1 MIGPMTVEPAAVSPV
16 PFRWRLASLAIA
28 GLLFVSAGMKATA
41 EVPAPAPFGLPA
53 LSTSIATLIFELL
66 LGVWLVSGRS
76 PGAAWVASLVTFVGF
91 TLFSLVNVLN
101 RVECCGCFGDA
112 EIPAWWIVR
121 LDVAVLIVLGLAK
134 PTPASG
140 AGLFGA
146 ATLTALSA
154 VSAAGISVWL
164 SSRSGSAEIGW
175 ASLRGR
181 SVVSETLIVDFGD
194 RPGGAFSMTDMTVI
208 NRGPQSM
215 TLLGMKTDC
224 SMSTASDFPMTLAP
238 GESAVIRAA
247 LKFPADPG
255 HTTRLGA
262 IYVDAPNHP
271 PITFRLCGRSAGSPA
286 PVSKGSR

>member
-1 MIGPMTVEPAAVSPV
+1 MIALSQT

-28 GLLFVSAGMKATA
+28 GLLFISAGMKATA

-53 LSTSIATLIFELL
+53 LGTSIATLIFELL

-76 PGAAWVASLVTFVGF
+76 PGAAWVASFVTFVGF
-91 TLFSLVNVLN
+91 TALSLVNAWN

-134 PTPASG
+134 PSVTWRV
-140 AGLFGA
+140 GLLGV
-146 ATLTALSA
+146 ATLILLSL
-154 VSAAGISVWL
+154 VSTTGVAAWL
-164 SSRSGSAEIGW
+164 SSSTGSADIGW

-181 SVVSETLIVDFGD
+181 SVVSETLMLDFGE
-194 RPGGAFSMTDMTVI
+194 RPGGAFSTTDMTVI
-208 NRGPQSM
+208 NRGQQSM

-255 HTTRLGA
+255 HTTRLGM
-262 IYVDAPNHP
+262 IYVDAPGHP
-271 PITFRLCGRSAGSPA
+271 PITFRLCGRSAGSPTS
-286 PVSKGSR
+286 VSKGPR